1 MRRRVQ
7 RSPWLIRSCLVNGS
21 FLVIMPDNNNI
32 TAIILAGGKSS
43 RMKEEKGLVLFNGKA
58 LVEHVIDATRN
69 VTDKIIIITA
79 NSAYHQFGVSCIE
92 DDMKDKGPLGGI
104 LTGLTHSSTAKNLLL
119 GCDMPFLSVELLQAL
134 IRNCGEEDVLLTEH
148 KGLAE
153 PLCSVYDQSCITDI
167 RSVIEQDQLKITDAL
182 AGLKTRVIS
191 FDKEGWFSGN
201 ELANINSIEELRK
214 YDS

>member
-1 MRRRVQ
+1 MRKRVRR
-7 RSPWLIRSCLVNGS
+7 SLWPIRSWRVNGS
-21 FLVIMPDNNNI
+21 LLVIMPDNKNI

-43 RMKEEKGLVLFNGKA
+43 RMKEDKGLVLFNGKA
-58 LVEHVIDATRN
+58 LVEHVIDATRK
-69 VTDKIIIITA
+69 VTDNIIIVTA
-79 NSAYHQFGVSCIE
+79 NPAYQQFGVNCIE

-104 LTGLTHSSTAKNLLL
+104 LTGLVHSSTTKNLML
-119 GCDMPFLSVELLQAL
+119 GCDMPFLSGELLRAL

-153 PLCSVYDQSCITDI
+153 PLCSVYDRSCITHI
-167 RSVIEQDQLKITDAL
+167 RLLIEQDQLKITDAL

-191 FDKEGWFSGN
+191 FDKEGWFRGN
-201 ELANINSIEELRK
+201 EFANINSIEELKK